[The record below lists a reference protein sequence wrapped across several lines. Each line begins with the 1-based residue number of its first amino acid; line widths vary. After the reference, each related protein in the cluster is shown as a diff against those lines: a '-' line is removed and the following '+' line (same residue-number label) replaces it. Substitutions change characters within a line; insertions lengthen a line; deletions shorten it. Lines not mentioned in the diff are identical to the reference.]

1 MLADYSRDLRPA
13 KWGPTVNLH
22 SNNSEPLMSALGQKQ
37 TSRLVRTMSALPP
50 KADMDQYGRD
60 VCLVPKADMSDLEV
74 GWLLVASYSG
84 SPAFRRPSLKRS
96 VDALFDDA

>member
-1 MLADYSRDLRPA
+1 M
-13 KWGPTVNLH
+13 
-22 SNNSEPLMSALGQKQ
+22 GQKR
-37 TSRLVRTMSALPP
+37 TSEHVQSMSALPP
-50 KADMDQYGRD
+50 KADIGTQPRN
-60 VCLVPKADMSDLEV
+60 VCFVPKADMSDLEV